1 MTSVRSHLCRVVV
14 KYLMAPKFDV
24 SRSVEEQ
31 RENLEA
37 FARRSLL
44 PAHTR
49 IQPVGA
55 GDVPAEWISA
65 GEARGECAV
74 LYLHGGA
81 YNMGSAQTHREL
93 VARICKASEV
103 KALLVG
109 YRLAPEYPH
118 PAAVEDAASAYHW
131 LLRDGYAPEDI
142 VVAGDSA
149 GGGLAIA
156 TLIRLRDAGDPLPS
170 SAVCLCPWTDLE
182 GAAEAVV
189 SLADADPLLSLD
201 WLRWAAGNYIG
212 ANNPRSPLISP
223 VYADLRGLPPIL
235 IQVGSDE
242 ILFSDST
249 RLAERAQDAGVD
261 VTLDVWENM
270 WHVWHMFAGIMP
282 EAKRAIDDVGDFIK
296 NHVASP
302 ERHCRPGA
310 VSRSSDRRATAL
322 AP

>member
-1 MTSVRSHLCRVVV
+1 MRSVRSHLCRLVV
-14 KYLMAPKFDV
+14 KYLMAPKFDI
-24 SRSVEEQ
+24 SKSVEDQ
-31 RENLEA
+31 RKALEV
-37 FARRSLL
+37 FAKRSLL
-44 PAHTR
+44 PANTR
-49 IQPVGA
+49 IHPVSAEGI
-55 GDVPAEWISA
+55 PAEWISV
-65 GEARGECAV
+65 GDARNECAV

-93 VARICKASEV
+93 AARICKASGV
-103 KALLVG
+103 KSLLVG
-109 YRLAPEYPH
+109 YRLAPEYPY
-118 PAAVEDAASAYHW
+118 PAAVDDAVSAYRW
-131 LLRDGYAPEDI
+131 LLGNGYSSEDI

-182 GAAEAVV
+182 GAGEAIA
-189 SLADADPLLSLD
+189 SLADVDPLLSLN
-201 WLRWAAGNYIG
+201 WLRWAARNYVA
-212 ANNPRSPLISP
+212 ANNLRSPLVSP
-223 VYADLRGLPPIL
+223 VYADLRGLPPML

-242 ILFSDST
+242 ILLSDST

-270 WHVWHMFAGIMP
+270 WHVWHMFAGMMP

-296 NHVASP
+296 NHVGSP
-302 ERHCRPGA
+302 QGYCAPA
-310 VSRSSDRRATAL
+310 PISRSSDRRTAVP